1 MEVAKRTN
9 ERTSMPVAAD
19 DPWLGCN
26 PLDADFRNDPYP
38 ALQHLREHAPVSGT
52 PIGLWR
58 LARYDDVWRVLHDVP
73 SGVRTTDGVLPFV
86 DESLE
91 NQHRFMLEQ
100 DPPNHTRLRRLVSR
114 AFTPRA
120 VQRIRADVQRIVD
133 ECLDRVSGRG
143 AMDVIADLA
152 LPVPSTV
159 ICEMIGVPLEDRD
172 TFTIWT
178 ADATHGL
185 AGEIAPPDVLA
196 RARAAGEHL
205 GEYFRKLIAVRRT
218 DLGDDL
224 LSMLIR
230 AEEEGDRLSGEE
242 LISQSIG
249 LLIAGFETTIGLI
262 GNGIRQLALH
272 PAELARLKAS
282 PEMIETAV
290 EECLRFDGPIGLT
303 VRVLHADAEF
313 GGHTLPKNTTIWALL
328 ASANRDPRA
337 FPDPDRFDIARQPND
352 HLAFGGGAHFCL
364 GSHLARLEAQ
374 CAIGSLVA
382 RFDAL
387 ALVSEAVEWGPSLFR
402 VPGTLPL
409 TFSG

>member
-1 MEVAKRTN
+1 MERSTIV
-9 ERTSMPVAAD
+9 SAD
-19 DPWLGCN
+19 DPWFGCN
-26 PLDADFRNDPYP
+26 PLDPEFLDDPYP

-73 SGVRTTDGVLPFV
+73 TGVRTTDGVLPFV
-86 DESLE
+86 DESLQ

-120 VQRIRADVQRIVD
+120 VQRVRTNVQRVVD
-133 ECLDRVSGRG
+133 ECLDRVAGRG

-159 ICEMIGVPLEDRD
+159 ICEMIGVPLEDREK
-172 TFTIWT
+172 FTVWT
-178 ADATHGL
+178 AEATHGL

-196 RARAAGEHL
+196 RARAAGESL
-205 GEYFRKLIAVRRT
+205 GDYFQELIAARRM

-224 LSMLIR
+224 LSTLIR
-230 AEEEGDRLSGEE
+230 AEEEGDRLSGDE

-262 GNGIRQLALH
+262 GNGIRQLVLH

-282 PEMIETAV
+282 PELIETAV

-313 GGHTLPKNTTIWALL
+313 GGHALPKNTTIWALL
-328 ASANRDPRA
+328 ASANRDPRV
-337 FPDPDRFDIARQPND
+337 FPDPDRFDITRQPND